1 MDKVK
6 IENATTKYWRTSH
19 KRDPDIYLQEYICEG
34 KNELCG
40 KSLLE
45 AELEWAEDNNG
56 ITAKHCETLVLLV
69 GFSLEPLLQSACVH
83 KPTKIAL
90 LLNEEGYLGKEWQ
103 VFAQHLMR
111 AIKYLRRNGFDGSK
125 VQFLGKELPAKPGYS
140 AKGDPASV
148 FKTLVKSLH
157 NEEDVVID
165 ITGGK
170 KSMVAGA
177 FMYAAYAGARI
188 SYVDFEE
195 YDPDERRPYGFGCK
209 IGELTNPY
217 EKFALHEWERVRVL
231 YERYQF
237 RDAQM
242 LLIGE
247 NGKGKSG
254 TVIDAMKDYLPDSEP
269 AIQLLTRILCCY
281 EYWDAGMYNEA
292 AEMARY
298 IKILVDFKPPEAVT
312 LLDKKWVEAKQA
324 SLKSNLSNFYEDTSE
339 FKAYV
344 YDELARISRLI
355 KFNCDYRS
363 AFFRAGSLNEAMM
376 LARLVRLIDNEQE
389 KNDIIRALQAS
400 SPGAT
405 SVFENLQKPVG
416 HRFNIGPQ
424 DSHPKLKLNGLKK
437 PINIVIKNEMNW
449 HKTINLFSG
458 HGNWRKFIDI
468 RNDLV
473 HKYYSPPRSWTE
485 DALKFVTANV
495 ENFWSPSFNTQD
507 RQTSALPWS
516 DLVNLTGLSNYLPPN
531 LR

>member
-1 MDKVK
+1 MM
-6 IENATTKYWRTSH
+6 
-19 KRDPDIYLQEYICEG
+19 
-34 KNELCG
+34 
-40 KSLLE
+40 E
-45 AELEWAEDNNG
+45 ARYSFWE
-56 ITAKHCETLVLLV
+56 
-69 GFSLEPLLQSACVH
+69 
-83 KPTKIAL
+83 
-90 LLNEEGYLGKEWQ
+90 
-103 VFAQHLMR
+103 
-111 AIKYLRRNGFDGSK
+111 
-125 VQFLGKELPAKPGYS
+125 KELPAKPGYP
-140 AKGDPASV
+140 AQGDPASV
-148 FKTLVKSLH
+148 FEALVKVLH

-217 EKFALHEWERVRVL
+217 ERFALHEWERVRVL

-237 RDAQM
+237 RNAQM
-242 LLIGE
+242 LLMGG

-254 TVIDAMKDYLPDSEP
+254 TVIDAMKDYLPDSEQ
-269 AIQLLTRILCCY
+269 AIQLLANILCCY

-298 IKILVDFKPPEAVT
+298 IKKWVDFEPPEAVT
-312 LLDKKWVEAKQA
+312 RLDKKWVVAKQA
-324 SLKSNLSNFYEDTSE
+324 RLESNLSNFYEDTSE

-363 AFFRAGSLNEAMM
+363 AFFRAGSLNEAVM
-376 LARLVRLIDNEQE
+376 LARLIRPIDNEQE
-389 KNDIIRALQAS
+389 KTDIIRALQAS

-405 SVFENLQKPVG
+405 SVFENLQKAVG

-424 DSHPKLKLNGLKK
+424 DSHPKVKLNGLEKT
-437 PINIVIKNEMNW
+437 INIIIKNEMNW
-449 HKTINLFSG
+449 HKTITLFG
-458 HGNWRKFIDI
+458 GQGNWRKFIEM

-473 HKYYSPPRSWTE
+473 HKYYSPPRLWTE

-495 ENFWSPSFNTQD
+495 ENFWSQPINTQD
-507 RQTSALPWS
+507 RA
-516 DLVNLTGLSNYLPPN
+516 NLCTAVV
-531 LR
+531 